1 VQVSASVASSVVR
14 VEFFYHVDQGLGAVR
29 DPAVLIG
36 RVNGGPYRVSWGLPR
51 ICSSTVRVFAIAYDS
66 CGNVRD
72 SGSVTVRVCP

>member
-1 VQVSASVASSVVR
+1 VQVAAGVNSSVVR
-14 VEFFYHVDQGLGAVR
+14 VEFFYHVDQGLGAMR

-36 RVNGGPYRVSWGLPR
+36 TSNGQPFRVNWGLPR